1 MFYLRLVTWYHYV
14 VLPVGLILPPPA
26 LVVRIRPDAYTIGPQ
41 TIGARSQMDPK
52 FSNSELEWS
61 TKRRGVA
68 VLVGLLVKV
77 EGVDQE
83 TDTGTLAQA
92 AAMESGLP
100 QGVYIIFILTNA
112 LYFYMQ

>member
-1 MFYLRLVTWYHYV
+1 
-14 VLPVGLILPPPA
+14 
-26 LVVRIRPDAYTIGPQ
+26 
-41 TIGARSQMDPK
+41 MDPK

-83 TDTGTLAQA
+83 TDTGDSGAGSWYGTSSTTGCVYTIYINQA
-92 AAMESGLP
+92 
-100 QGVYIIFILTNA
+100 IIFFICNEFVLWTRV
-112 LYFYMQ
+112 